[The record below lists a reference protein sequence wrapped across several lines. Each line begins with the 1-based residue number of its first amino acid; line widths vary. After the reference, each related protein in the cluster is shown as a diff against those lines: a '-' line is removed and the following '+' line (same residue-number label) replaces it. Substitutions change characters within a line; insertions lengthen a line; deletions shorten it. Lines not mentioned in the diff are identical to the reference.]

1 MGQSY
6 LQVPEHIPRKARY
19 PVIDA
24 HNHLWGDWDAVAK
37 TVRAMDAAGVRAYC
51 DLTGNLKIKWIR
63 EGYEF
68 SEGTMEDFFTHAANR
83 YPGRFYCFTTATF
96 CSPVTEPLYSDPKEF
111 VEKTIALLRS
121 HVKRGALGLKIL
133 KELGLKYRTKKG
145 DLIRV
150 DDEDLAPIWEEA
162 GSLHI
167 PVLIHQSDPYGL
179 FQPFTP
185 QNEHYENLKRYTSW
199 QFHGP
204 EFPSK
209 EELLERRDNLL
220 KNHPSTT
227 FLLPHV
233 ANYAENLGYVSEL
246 LDKYPNVFID
256 FSARVDE
263 LGRQPYTARD
273 FFIHNQDRIYFGI
286 DMPASPEVYRFYFRF
301 LETKDEYFDP
311 PGYDGLFSE
320 PRWRVYGLGLPDD
333 VLEKIYYKNILKI
346 IPNLKDH
353 IIL

>member
-1 MGQSY
+1 MRKSY
-6 LQVPEHIPRKARY
+6 LQVEEHIPEKAKY

-24 HNHLWGDWDAVAK
+24 HNHLWGNWEAVDRTLATMD
-37 TVRAMDAAGVRAYC
+37 TVGVHSYC
-51 DLTGNLKIKWIR
+51 DLTGNLRIKWIR

-68 SEGTMEDFFTHAANR
+68 SEGNLEDFFSHAGEK

-96 CSPVTEPLYSDPKEF
+96 CSPVTKPLFSDPKHF
-111 VEKTIALLRS
+111 VEKTITMMREHAA
-121 HVKRGALGLKIL
+121 RGALGLKIL
-133 KELGLKYRTKKG
+133 KELGLKYRTKQG

-150 DDEDLAPIWEEA
+150 DDEALAPIWEEA
-162 GSLHI
+162 GKLNI

-179 FQPFTP
+179 FQPPTRE
-185 QNEHYENLKRYTSW
+185 NEHYENLQRYTSW

-209 EELLERRDNLL
+209 EELLKRRDNLL

-227 FLLPHV
+227 FLLPHA
-233 ANYAENLGYVSEL
+233 ANYAENLRYVADL
-246 LDKYPNVFID
+246 LDRYPNAFID

-263 LGRQPYTARD
+263 LGRQPYTARE
-273 FFIHNQDRIYFGI
+273 FFLNYQDRIYFGI

-311 PGYDGLFSE
+311 PGYDGVFSE
-320 PRWRVYGLGLPDD
+320 PRWRVYGLGLPDK

-346 IPNLKDH
+346 VPGLGRRINL
-353 IIL
+353 